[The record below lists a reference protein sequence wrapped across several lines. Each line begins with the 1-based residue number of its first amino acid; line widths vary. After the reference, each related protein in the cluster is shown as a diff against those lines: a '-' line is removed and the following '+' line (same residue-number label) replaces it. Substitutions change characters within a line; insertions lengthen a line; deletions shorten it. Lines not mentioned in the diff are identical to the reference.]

1 MRTSNGDKFSRL
13 FKGPWGLFK
22 APDGLFFYV
31 FIARLCTKD
40 IKNIETRLI

>member
-22 APDGLFFYV
+22 APDGLFVTCLLLDF
-31 FIARLCTKD
+31 ARKTLKTSKLD
-40 IKNIETRLI
+40 